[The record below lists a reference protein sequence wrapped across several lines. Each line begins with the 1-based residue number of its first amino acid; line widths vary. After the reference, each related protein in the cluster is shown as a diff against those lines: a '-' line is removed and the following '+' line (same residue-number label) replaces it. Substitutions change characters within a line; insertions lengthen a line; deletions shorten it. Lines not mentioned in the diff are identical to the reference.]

1 MAFLP
6 SSVETLDTYAKRH
19 YIFQHCFLPAELCYL
34 HGPMS
39 SEMYDVA
46 IIGGGPAGSTA
57 ATLLARAGRR
67 VVVLERD
74 KFPRFHI
81 GESLLPFSTQAFDR
95 LGVREKLDRT
105 FLPKHGGE
113 IMAACGTT
121 SVKFYF
127 KDGFKSTRDRAY
139 QVTRSEFDKL
149 LLDHSRENGAEV
161 REETTV
167 EAIAF
172 SEDEVTLTISRR
184 GALPP
189 LPGRA
194 EARPSDQIQARYLL
208 DCSGRQTILGN
219 FFKLK
224 KSYDHLQK
232 FSLFA
237 HYENVERPSGIDGTL
252 IRMVRGLDRWFWM
265 IPLTATRMSIGV
277 VMDTATFRAM
287 KLPPEEALEKCIGEQ
302 PLILA
307 EMANSERV
315 SQVYSAGDYSYR
327 NAELFGDRWLLAG
340 DAAGFIDPVFSSG
353 VFLAIM
359 SAEKAADSLHEIL
372 RDEKQ
377 KPRLFREYSHRVNR
391 VMDMYLTFVNSW
403 YRGKE
408 FVEVF
413 LNPTEVLQLAPAVNA
428 LLAGNEGASF
438 AIKWRMWVFYFFVHA
453 QRFLAFSPR
462 LSLVPKTGD
471 AGVPMPS
478 LEGVS

>member
-1 MAFLP
+1 MLTWGR
-6 SSVETLDTYAKRH
+6 VMKE
-19 YIFQHCFLPAELCYL
+19 I
-34 HGPMS
+34 
-39 SEMYDVA
+39 YDVA

-67 VVVLERD
+67 VVVLERE

-105 FLPKHGGE
+105 FMPKHGGE

-121 SVKFYF
+121 SAKFYF
-127 KDGFKSTRDRAY
+127 KDGFRAQRDRAY

-161 REETTV
+161 CEETTV
-167 EAIAF
+167 EQIEF
-172 SEDEVTLTISRR
+172 GKDEVRLTISRKD
-184 GALPP
+184 GITSVD
-189 LPGRA
+189 GRA
-194 EARPSDQIQARYLL
+194 ETRPSEQVRAKYLL

-224 KSYDHLQK
+224 KMYDHLQK
-232 FSLFA
+232 FSVFA
-237 HYENVERPSGIDGTL
+237 HYENVDRPSGIDGTL

-287 KLPPEEALEKCIGEQ
+287 KLSPEEALDNCIGEQ
-302 PLILA
+302 PLML
-307 EMANSERV
+307 EQMANSERV
-315 SQVYSAGDYSYR
+315 SPVYSAGDYSYR
-327 NAELFGDRWLLAG
+327 NAKLFGERWLLAG

-372 RDEKQ
+372 RDESL
-377 KPRLFREYSHRVNR
+377 KPRLFRNYSRRVNR

-413 LNPTEVLQLAPAVNA
+413 LNPTEMLQLAPAVNA
-428 LLAGNEGASF
+428 VLAGNEGVSF
-438 AIKWRMWVFYFFVHA
+438 AIKWRMWVFYFFVRA
-453 QRFLAFSPR
+453 QRFLALSPR
-462 LSLVPKTGD
+462 LSLVPQKQNTT
-471 AGVPMPS
+471 ASMRS